1 MRATTF
7 LIGLAVLLA
16 ACSAPAPSP
25 TAAKPTEPAKP
36 AGAAPSPAASPGA
49 AKPAASPAA
58 SPVASPVASPAA
70 SASSGAS
77 ATPARQFNEAAVAD
91 FYRGKTLTVVVSSTA
106 GGGYDLYGRALARH
120 IGRFVPGNPTVI
132 VQNVP
137 GGGGIVAANNVF
149 SGSQDGTF
157 IGGFSRGLPA
167 EELFGM
173 EGVRF
178 KANEFKWLGSMNDE
192 VSVCAL
198 RTDAPVKKFEDLY
211 TTEAIV
217 GGSGADTDYFPQV
230 LNALLGTR
238 FRLAQ
243 GYPGGNEI
251 NLGVERGEVQ
261 GRCGW
266 SYSSVVSTR
275 ADWFKEPAFMRL
287 LVQMALKKHADI
299 QDVPLVVDMA
309 KTEEQRSLLR
319 VVFSRQTMGRPFALP
334 PQTPADRVAA
344 LRTAFDKMMRDPEFL
359 AEAERTKLEVN
370 SPASGEEVQE
380 IVSEVMRTPADQA
393 KKLAD
398 IQVQSGS

>member
-1 MRATTF
+1 MRATTL
-7 LIGLAVLLA
+7 LIGLILLLT
-16 ACSAPAPSP
+16 ACSSPSPAPTP
-25 TAAKPTEPAKP
+25 AKPTEPSKP
-36 AGAAPSPAASPGA
+36 AAPAAASPAASPGAA

-58 SPVASPVASPAA
+58 SPVASPSA
-70 SASSGAS
+70 SASTGAS
-77 ATPARQFNEAAVAD
+77 PIPAREFNEAAVAD
-91 FYRGKTLTVVVSSTA
+91 FYRGKTLTVVVSSTP

-120 IGRFVPGNPTVI
+120 IGRFIPGNPTVI

-149 SGSQDGTF
+149 SGSQDGTT
-157 IGGFSRGLPA
+157 IGAFSRGLPA

-178 KANEFKWLGSMNDE
+178 KSNDFKWLGSMNDE
-192 VSVCAL
+192 VSVCAI
-198 RTDAPVKKFEDLY
+198 RADAPVKKFEDLY

-238 FRLAQ
+238 FRVAQ

-251 NLGVERGEVQ
+251 NLGVERGEVH

-275 ADWFKEPAFMRL
+275 ADWFKDPPFMRL

-299 QDVPLVVDMA
+299 PDVPLVVDLA
-309 KTEEQRSLLR
+309 KTDEQRSLLR
-319 VVFSRQTMGRPFALP
+319 VVFSRQTMGRPFAIP
-334 PQTPADRVAA
+334 PQVPADRVAA

-370 SPASGEEVQE
+370 NPVTGEEVQA
-380 IVSEVMRTPADQA
+380 IVAEVMRVPPDQA

-398 IQVQSGS
+398 IQVQGGS